1 MIIIGIG
8 LTSIGKLMELIKVN
22 EENFNEIIALKTKYE
37 KLGYVDSA
45 LYSIAECFLDYSHM
59 DAFGIYNGDEFI
71 GFTSIFAKDNFGQ
84 IINFFIKDKFQNKT
98 YGTRAVETLLQLFK
112 DRYKVDFVSVGIYR
126 ENKRAFGFWKRLG
139 FIDTGNIEG
148 DYCYYRKPIARFI
161 ISDSLYLIKYLP
173 AYQITLTWY
182 QDRETVKMVDNADY
196 TYSFDDLKR
205 MYTYLSNNGDLFY
218 IAYPNKLIGDC
229 AIFDDNMVAI
239 VISKE
244 YRGRDIGSKVLNK
257 LISYAREKGLAYL
270 KTEIYDFNH
279 ISRKL
284 FYKFGFKSQG
294 NNIYKL
300 DLKN

>member
-22 EENFNEIIALKTKYE
+22 EENFNEIIALKTKGE

-45 LYSIAECFLDYSHM
+45 LYSIAECLLDYSHM
-59 DAFGIYNGDEFI
+59 DAFGIYNGDELI

-98 YGTRAVETLLQLFK
+98 YGTRAVEVLFQLFK

-126 ENKRAFGFWKRLG
+126 ENKRAFSFWKRLG
-139 FIDTGNIEG
+139 FIDTENVEG
-148 DYCYYRKPIARFI
+148 DYCYYRKPIDRYI
-161 ISDSLYLIKYLP
+161 ISDSLYLIKYFP
-173 AYQITLTWY
+173 AYKVTLPWY

-218 IAYPNKLIGDC
+218 IAYQNMLIGDC

-244 YRGRDIGSKVLNK
+244 SRGRNIGSKVLNK
-257 LISYAREKGLAYL
+257 LISYAGEKGLAYL
-270 KTEIYDFNH
+270 KAEIYDFNH

-284 FYKFGFKSQG
+284 FSKFGFKSQG